1 MIKTFEQFINENYNE
16 VKHVVFGEEYGAP
29 LFNEVSES
37 LISEIN
43 NSINE
48 GILTINADMIEES
61 LFGSIANLF
70 KKGSDK
76 ATQKV
81 DQAKE
86 NMDEIQGWMKELIE
100 DPDDFS
106 KEIIL
111 QAKDLKSEVRNKEIF
126 EKIEALCKSAEEICT
141 KLAEKEESAYKTISE
156 KMTAANEAIKK
167 FTEESIAKINE
178 IVVAS
183 KNKIDDIIATVLT
196 FCKRMAEF
204 VEKSF
209 EVIGKGI
216 VFTISLPIV
225 FAYSIYKGA
234 LKISEML
241 GEKVKN
247 AAEVIKKA
255 YKGIKNTIVTWVSE
269 TLNKAKETLKSA
281 CDAVKDGAKKAYDV
295 IGKAYLSIVATLG
308 QLITDAKDEIS
319 KAYHS
324 FVDGVK
330 DFSDEVKA
338 YVSSKWDVVTSWCKK
353 TSTAF
358 AEGVKNVWEK
368 AKEKVMSAVGSVKDA
383 YQTLEDEANET
394 WDDFLQWNDERKQE
408 SIKAKLKYAVDTWG
422 KDTVKSWVDS
432 L

>member
-16 VKHVVFGEEYGAP
+16 KPILAFGEEYGAP
-29 LFNEVSES
+29 LFNEISES
-37 LISEIN
+37 LMNSIN

-48 GILTINADMIEES
+48 GKLVIDYNMIEEG
-61 LFGSIANLF
+61 LFDSIGKLF
-70 KKGSDK
+70 KKGANAAGEK
-76 ATQKV
+76 AA
-81 DQAKE
+81 QAKE
-86 NMDEIQGWMKELIE
+86 DIEITQNWMKELIE

-106 KEIIL
+106 KEVVL
-111 QAKDLKSEVRNKEIF
+111 QAKVLKSDIRVKEVT
-126 EKIEALCKSAEEICT
+126 EKIESLCKSAEEICT
-141 KLAEKEESAYKTISE
+141 KLAEKEANAYKTISE
-156 KMTAANEAIKK
+156 KMTAANEAIKA
-167 FTEESIAKINE
+167 FTEDAIAKINE
-178 IVVAS
+178 IVTDS
-183 KNKIDDIIATVLT
+183 KDKLSDVIATVYT
-196 FCKRMAEF
+196 FLQRMVKFAKDAAE
-204 VEKSF
+204 K
-209 EVIGKGI
+209 IGEGI
-216 VFTISLPIV
+216 VFGLSLPIM
-225 FAYSIYKGA
+225 FAYAVFKGA
-234 LKISEML
+234 MKVCEML
-241 GEKVKN
+241 AEKITDGAKIVKN
-247 AAEVIKKA
+247 IFT
-255 YKGIKNTIVTWVSE
+255 GIKNTIVTWVSE
-269 TLNKAKETLKSA
+269 TLDSAKELLKKA
-281 CDAVKDGAKKAYDV
+281 CDDIKDGAKKAYNA

-330 DFSDEVKA
+330 EFSDEVKA

-368 AKEKVMSAVGSVKDA
+368 TKEKVMGAIGSVKNA

-394 WDDFLQWNDERKQE
+394 WDDFLQWNDERKQD